1 LAFYS
6 DTDASLGAYMLGIII
21 NIFFMGML
29 TMQTWNYFHIF
40 TEDRKSM
47 KWYVGILYVINVLQT
62 CCDCSLMYLNYAKH
76 FGDINY
82 FDVTNWLFWTEP
94 ALNGMIAFLVQSF
107 FIHRTWTF
115 MRRYTTARW
124 LYLAIFVPSVILCL
138 ISSLVLAAALA
149 RVGRMSTVSHVK
161 VEVVVWLVPASVVDV
176 GLTTVLTILLYRS
189 KTGFLTTDSIL
200 NSLVRLTME
209 TGFLSAV
216 VAVLDTIF
224 YVAQSSE
231 NMTHMAL
238 QFPLGKLYTHSV
250 MVTLHARAEQR
261 RHLLNPSVH
270 NKITNTWDS
279 PGLTY
284 GLESQDH
291 RNKTTNVVVTQST
304 VIREEAIGL
313 ETLKNVVRK
322 QDRLVPAHEQNY
334 KWNVSTR
341 RDSFTRI
348 GTNSTNSDKTFS
360 DVRVGLDSI
369 SQEQLHET

>member
-1 LAFYS
+1 
-6 DTDASLGAYMLGIII
+6 
-21 NIFFMGML
+21 
-29 TMQTWNYFHIF
+29 
-40 TEDRKSM
+40 
-47 KWYVGILYVINVLQT
+47 
-62 CCDCSLMYLNYAKH
+62 
-76 FGDINY
+76 
-82 FDVTNWLFWTEP
+82 
-94 ALNGMIAFLVQSF
+94 
-107 FIHRTWTF
+107 
-115 MRRYTTARW
+115 
-124 LYLAIFVPSVILCL
+124 
-138 ISSLVLAAALA
+138 
-149 RVGRMSTVSHVK
+149 
-161 VEVVVWLVPASVVDV
+161 
-176 GLTTVLTILLYRS
+176 
-189 KTGFLTTDSIL
+189 
-200 NSLVRLTME
+200 
-209 TGFLSAV
+209 
-216 VAVLDTIF
+216 
-224 YVAQSSE
+224 
-231 NMTHMAL
+231 MTHMAL